1 MNFKTTILLIVVLA
15 VAGVALFFTRDRSG
29 GTGETNVTTP
39 DATKKLLDVNAAD
52 VTKVVVTPA
61 NDKPIALE
69 RAGGMNWRLT
79 QPIAAPADSSAAE
92 SLVSALADLTSR
104 SKVEAGP
111 ENAQVTGLDQ
121 PNF

>member
-1 MNFKTTILLIVVLA
+1 MNFKTTILLIALLA
-15 VAGVALFFTRDRSG
+15 VAGVVLFFTRDRSG
-29 GTGETNVTTP
+29 GGTSETSVTTP
-39 DATKKLLDVNAAD
+39 DATKKLLDVTSAD

-92 SLVSALADLTSR
+92 SLVSALAELTSR
-104 SKVEAGP
+104 SKIDAGS
-111 ENAQVTGLDQ
+111 ENAQVT
-121 PNF
+121 